1 MVLRSEDVPGSNVA
15 MDEPLLGKVVNPG
28 CHLPTVAQQSVWQAG
43 VHLFIRSGRRVGGRG
58 GRGGG
63 VGGRRERKGGRG
75 RGREGGGGMRVYN
88 ICSVLEK
95 WFLRLLWPEA
105 DEVLPQVCLSQ
116 QLYN

>member
-15 MDEPLLGKVVNPG
+15 MDEPLPGEVVNPG
-28 CHLPTVAQQSVWQAG
+28 CHLLTVAQQSVWQAG

-58 GRGGG
+58 G
-63 VGGRRERKGGRG
+63 
-75 RGREGGGGMRVYN
+75 GGGGMRVYN